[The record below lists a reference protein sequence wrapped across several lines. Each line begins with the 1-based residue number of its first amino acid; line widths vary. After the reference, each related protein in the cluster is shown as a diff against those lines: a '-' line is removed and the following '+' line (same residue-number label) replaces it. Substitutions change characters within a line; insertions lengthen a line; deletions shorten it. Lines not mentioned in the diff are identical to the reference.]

1 MNKKDILLSSL
12 WILTYLSFMMDI
24 NGNYIVGCGLITLNH
39 RRNKIAEYFL
49 LH

>member
-24 NGNYIVGCGLITLNH
+24 NGNYISSITQTQKLT
-39 RRNKIAEYFL
+39 IL
-49 LH
+49 S